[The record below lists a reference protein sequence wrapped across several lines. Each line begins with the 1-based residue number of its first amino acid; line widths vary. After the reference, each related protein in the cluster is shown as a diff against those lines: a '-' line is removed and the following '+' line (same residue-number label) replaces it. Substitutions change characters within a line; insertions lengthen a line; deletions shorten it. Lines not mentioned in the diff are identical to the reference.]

1 MIAEKNNDNINSIID
16 GKLQFV
22 SENFINNITDL
33 KTYIY
38 DNVYN
43 DPKCIEILIDMINKT
58 LDPFNIEMD
67 NDFYYK
73 TLNIKLKKTNTKKI
87 TESLPYYNAC
97 DNKYY
102 SLFANYIF
110 TDFFKDPYIIS
121 KMENYK
127 DSFKLSLSNPEF
139 LVLLFNITILWDNMI
154 VLYL

>member
-1 MIAEKNNDNINSIID
+1 
-16 GKLQFV
+16 
-22 SENFINNITDL
+22 
-33 KTYIY
+33 
-38 DNVYN
+38 
-43 DPKCIEILIDMINKT
+43 MINKT

-73 TLNIKLKKTNTKKI
+73 TLNIKLKKTNIKKI
-87 TESLPYYNAC
+87 TDNLPYYNAC

-110 TDFFKDPYIIS
+110 IDFFKNPYIIS

-127 DSFKLSLSNPEF
+127 GSFKLSLNNPEF
-139 LVLLFNITILWDNMI
+139 LTLLFNITILWDNMI

>member
-1 MIAEKNNDNINSIID
+1 MIAEVNNSNINSIID
-16 GKLQFV
+16 GKVPFV
-22 SENFINNITDL
+22 SESFINNITDL

-73 TLNIKLKKTNTKKI
+73 TLNIKLKKTNIKKI
-87 TESLPYYNAC
+87 TDNLPYYNAC

-110 TDFFKDPYIIS
+110 IDFFKNPYVIS

-127 DSFKLSLSNPEF
+127 GSFKLSLNNPEF
-139 LVLLFNITILWDNMI
+139 LTLLFNITILWDNMI

>member
-1 MIAEKNNDNINSIID
+1 MIAEVNNSNINSIID
-16 GKLQFV
+16 GKVPFV
-22 SENFINNITDL
+22 SESFINNITDL

-73 TLNIKLKKTNTKKI
+73 TLNIKLKKTNIKKI
-87 TESLPYYNAC
+87 TDNLPYYNAC

-110 TDFFKDPYIIS
+110 S
-121 KMENYK
+121 L
-127 DSFKLSLSNPEF
+127 KL
-139 LVLLFNITILWDNMI
+139 
-154 VLYL
+154 